1 MSEGLEKS
9 VVCVKLAP
17 HLQIRPFK
25 VEVEPEVCKK
35 QGFLLDRKQEKQAV
49 SVKPLF
55 GQRNQKSFRNL
66 TSESPQRPVCPSG

>member
-1 MSEGLEKS
+1 MGPENPFSLAHFSGEDCVTDVFTRSLWVSEGLEKN

-35 QGFLLDRKQEKQAV
+35 QGFLLDRKQENK
-49 SVKPLF
+49 LC
-55 GQRNQKSFRNL
+55 L
-66 TSESPQRPVCPSG
+66 